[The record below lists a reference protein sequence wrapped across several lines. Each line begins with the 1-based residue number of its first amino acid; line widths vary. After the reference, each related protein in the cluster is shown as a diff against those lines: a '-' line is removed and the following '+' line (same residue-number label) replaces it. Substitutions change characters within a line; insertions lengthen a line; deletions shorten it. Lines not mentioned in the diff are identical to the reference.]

1 MTPTVSIMMPAYNA
15 ERTIG
20 PAIDSVLAQTMPDW
34 ELIVVDDGSTD
45 GTAAQAA
52 ERTGRDA
59 RIRLVRQANGG
70 ESAARNTALQQMQ
83 GELMAFLDADDLYL
97 PEHLALTVD
106 YLLAHPERDGVYTD
120 GYHCDEQGTRLQTLS
135 SRRRGPFE
143 GWLFPELVAA
153 SDVFGP
159 PLCLVLRR
167 RLIDQQSLTFDPA
180 IVIGPDW
187 DFTTRYAHD
196 AQFGYIDQP
205 TGCYRVHRNNITH
218 RVDLERRAL
227 YMALCR
233 EKAIKLPKFALCP
246 LETRRAT
253 FYELLVNLLQGHAQ
267 RQAEIVAWPQFAA
280 LPIPM
285 QAELLRLMASK
296 AIARGLRHGQIELWL
311 RQADRLDPFSR
322 QAAMLARYSRASP
335 RLCQLAVRLRK
346 AGQIDPTRQ
355 APLGDVAG
363 SATKQKGTL

>member
-1 MTPTVSIMMPAYNA
+1 MIPIVSIMMPAYNA
-15 ERTIG
+15 ERTIEQ
-20 PAIDSVLAQTMPDW
+20 AIDSALAQTMPDW

-45 GTAAQAA
+45 GTASRAA
-52 ERTGRDA
+52 SRAERDA
-59 RIRLVRQANGG
+59 RIKLVRQANGG

-83 GELMAFLDADDLYL
+83 GELVAFLDADDLYL
-97 PEHLALTVD
+97 PEHLALTVG
-106 YLLAHPERDGVYTD
+106 YLQTHPQRDGVYTD
-120 GYHCDEQGTRLQTLS
+120 GFHCDEQGRRLQTLS

-167 RLIDQQSLTFDPA
+167 RLIDQHSLAFDPA

-196 AQFGYIDQP
+196 AQFGYIDRP
-205 TGCYRVHRNNITH
+205 TGCYRVHQNNITH
-218 RVDLERRAL
+218 RVDLDRRAL
-227 YMALCR
+227 YMAHCR
-233 EKAIKLPKFALCP
+233 EKAIKLPKFAACP

-253 FYELLVNLLQGHAQ
+253 FYELLVNLLPGHAQ
-267 RQAEIVAWPQFAA
+267 RQAEIVAWPQFTA
-280 LPIPM
+280 LPIAM

-296 AIARGLRHGQIELWL
+296 AIVCGLRHDQIELWL
-311 RQADRLDPFSR
+311 RQADRLDPSSR
-322 QAAMLARYSRASP
+322 QAARLIRLYRASP

-346 AGQIDPTRQ
+346 TGQVDPTRR
-355 APLGDVAG
+355 APLGDVALP
-363 SATKQKGTL
+363 ATDPEGTI